1 MPSSLHP
8 RTHRGGRLA
17 PAVSKPRSPAPS
29 GHGSHTSFQPGRKSK
44 ERGNDRRGK
53 RNPPA
58 TILMKSKPTWS
69 LLKAVWSVSKPSCS
83 QASSS
88 SLGETRFSQGVAK
101 AKPTCKCSPAPCSC
115 IQRREPWVRLFCPAP
130 SAMHAPKDST
140 LSFAKEANSNLDE
153 ASEGSQAS
161 ARTNHY
167 HRGLGRLK
175 LEHEIFSHLGSVG

>member
-1 MPSSLHP
+1 MLQQFPN
-8 RTHRGGRLA
+8 LA
-17 PAVSKPRSPAPS
+17 PLLPQVVSHIPLFSLEGGVKKEGTTGEARETPRNYSYEN
-29 GHGSHTSFQPGRKSK
+29 GHQ
-44 ERGNDRRGK
+44 
-53 RNPPA
+53 
-58 TILMKSKPTWS
+58 TWS
-69 LLKAVWSVSKPSCS
+69 RLKAVWSVSKPSCS
-83 QASSS
+83 QPSNS
-88 SLGETRFSQGVAK
+88 SLRENRFSQGFAK

-115 IQRREPWVRLFCPAP
+115 IQRREQWVRLFCLAP
-130 SAMHAPKDST
+130 SATHAPKDST